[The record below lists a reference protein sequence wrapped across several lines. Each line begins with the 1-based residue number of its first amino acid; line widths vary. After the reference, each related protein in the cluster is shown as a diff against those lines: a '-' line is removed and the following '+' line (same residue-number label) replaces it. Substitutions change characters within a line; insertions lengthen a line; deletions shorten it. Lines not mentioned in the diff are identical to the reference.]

1 MGGIFDDVIYYLAA
15 PLRLFGRSRG
25 FRLASLAVIVVGVF
39 FAATLWAL
47 DSFFPS
53 ATPAAKSG

>member
-39 FAATLWAL
+39 FAAT
-47 DSFFPS
+47 
-53 ATPAAKSG
+53 